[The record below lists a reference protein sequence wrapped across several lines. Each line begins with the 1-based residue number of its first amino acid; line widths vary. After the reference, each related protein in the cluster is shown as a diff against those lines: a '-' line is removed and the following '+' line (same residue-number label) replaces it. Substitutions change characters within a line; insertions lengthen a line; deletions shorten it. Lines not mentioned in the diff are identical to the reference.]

1 MIIVIANH
9 RYHHQHR
16 HDHRHHQSSISS
28 STSSWSLS
36 SPIIEI
42 IIVMI
47 IVITNNRY
55 HHQHRHDHH
64 LHQLLISSSSS
75 TSSWSSSSPINIID
89 IIINIVMII
98 VITIVIMIRHYYHC
112 RYIHHYHY
120 RYLFISRNVRQKIRK
135 KLKVSNNYW
144 AQEFRNLWKRFSFL
158 RSFIIIPK
166 FSSRVVTF
174 LLHLV
179 TGCGASHRRSEGGG
193 FESLLGTQIFFWK
206 KIARRTTS

>member
-1 MIIVIANH
+1 
-9 RYHHQHR
+9 
-16 HDHRHHQSSISS
+16 
-28 STSSWSLS
+28 
-36 SPIIEI
+36 
-42 IIVMI
+42 MI

-64 LHQLLISSSSS
+64 LHQLLISSSS

-112 RYIHHYHY
+112 RYIHHYYYHY